1 MKNGSG
7 YFLNDILEFGLE
19 QSKST
24 CCFFDHFFELIHS
37 KIRFKSSVNCFL
49 RLILDKTQFNTYSDL
64 QKNGEGTA
72 LVSVGSSK
80 TNIASITEMIINF
93 LSIVLVVEIVTIIVV
108 ETVKIE

>member
-1 MKNGSG
+1 MAKNGSG
-7 YFLNDILEFGLE
+7 YFLNEILEFDLE
-19 QSKST
+19 ESKKYVLLFDQ
-24 CCFFDHFFELIHS
+24 FFVPS

-93 LSIVLVVEIVTIIVV
+93 LSSVLASGNLNNNCCRNL
-108 ETVKIE
+108 